1 MTKQI
6 ITAAV
11 WKKKGGSE
19 EEKRWMKKKIKTKTV
34 NFKCENDFQSSSG
47 EEEKTKNNKQS

>member
-1 MTKQI
+1 MKKKRVKQMTKQI

-19 EEKRWMKKKIKTKTV
+19 EEKR
-34 NFKCENDFQSSSG
+34 
-47 EEEKTKNNKQS
+47 